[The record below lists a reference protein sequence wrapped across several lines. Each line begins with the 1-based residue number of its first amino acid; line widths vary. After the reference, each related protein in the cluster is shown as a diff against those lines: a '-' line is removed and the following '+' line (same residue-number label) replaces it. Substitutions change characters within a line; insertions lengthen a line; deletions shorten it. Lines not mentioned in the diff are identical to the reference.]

1 MIIIKNQNLIT
12 YNTFRI
18 KASAENFIRIYNE
31 ERLIQFI
38 KQKHH
43 PNSIIGGG
51 SNILLTRDVQ
61 GYVLRNEI
69 KGIKIIDEDDDYIT
83 VEVGAGENWH
93 QWVMWSLS
101 HDLGGLENLSLI
113 PGTVGAAPMQNIGA
127 YGVEQESCFV
137 SLSAINLK
145 DGTTATFNKSE
156 CQFGYRESIFKHAVK
171 NQFFIINVT
180 YRLKK
185 HSHILHM
192 EYGAI
197 QQILQQNGIKNPSI
211 RDVSNAVIEIRKS
224 KLPDPLVIGNAGS
237 FFKNPVVTNEIF
249 DQLKNQYADIPSY
262 KVNDLHI
269 KIPAGWLIE
278 KAGFKG
284 KTFGH
289 VGVHKDQALVLV
301 NYGEGKG
308 HEIKELASIIQEA
321 VQNQFGISIYPEVN
335 VW

>member
-18 KASAENFIRIYNE
+18 KACAENFIRIYNE
-31 ERLIQFI
+31 EDLIQFI

-43 PNSIIGGG
+43 PISIIGGG

-83 VEVGAGENWH
+83 VEVGSGENWH

-171 NQFFIINVT
+171 NQFFIIKVT

-192 EYGAI
+192 GYGAI

-289 VGVHKDQALVLV
+289 VGVHKDQALVLI

-308 HEIKELASIIQEA
+308 HEIKELASTIQEA
-321 VQNQFGISIYPEVN
+321 VQNQFGVSIYPEVN